1 MPTLIQISRDL
12 IELEEQL
19 EDLVDNPDAQNEAI
33 AQYLESFT
41 DTISQRDQKLDN
53 YAALIQELQARADAR
68 KAEAQRLQKRSQID
82 ENKVKSLKTNLQ
94 RFFQAHELKT
104 VETDRYRLTLAKN
117 GGKLPMIIDNY
128 DLAEIP
134 DHLTVTTKELNR
146 EAVRKLLEAG
156 EAFNFARLGNRSYS
170 IRIN

>member
-19 EDLVDNPDAQNEAI
+19 EELFDNPEAQDRLIDRWFWLENIEA
-33 AQYLESFT
+33 
-41 DTISQRDQKLDN
+41 QRDQKLDN

-82 ENKVKSLKTNLQ
+82 ENKVKALKANLQ

-104 VETDRYRLTLAKN
+104 IETDRYRLTLAKN
-117 GGKLPMIIDNY
+117 GGKAPMILDENY
-128 DLAEIP
+128 PTTDIP
-134 DHLTVTTKELNR
+134 DRLTSREPDR
-146 EAVRKLLEAG
+146 EAIRKALEKG
-156 EAFNFARLGNRSYS
+156 EVLDFARLGDRSYS
-170 IRIN
+170 MRIK

>member
-1 MPTLIQISRDL
+1 MPTLIQISREL

-117 GGKLPMIIDNY
+117 GGKAPLILDEYYSITD
-128 DLAEIP
+128 IP
-134 DHLTVTTKELNR
+134 ERLTYREPDR
-146 EAVRKLLEAG
+146 EAIRKALEKG
-156 EAFNFARLGNRSYS
+156 EVLDFARLGERSYS
-170 IRIN
+170 MRIK